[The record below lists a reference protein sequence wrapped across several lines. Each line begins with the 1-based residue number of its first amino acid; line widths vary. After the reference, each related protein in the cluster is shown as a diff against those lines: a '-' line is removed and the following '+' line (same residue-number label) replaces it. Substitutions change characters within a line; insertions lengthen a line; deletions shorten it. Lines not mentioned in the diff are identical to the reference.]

1 MPAVAQQRNAR
12 GAVLS
17 KLQGALTPLVV
28 TNADRLIDLGQENL
42 AVADLARAGRRDDG
56 LHRLLHDGVGQHR
69 LELDLG
75 DEVDGVL
82 TPAVELG
89 VALLAAMA
97 THLEHGHALDADFV
111 QGVLD
116 RFQLGGLN
124 DGIDFDHEILRRLRF
139 DDMMRLTRSPRTS
152 NLPLRAES
160 NPVPGPLLPR
170 GRAGRPWR
178 RRSSGSAA
186 FRGWRAP
193 RQSQRQWPG
202 STLDRV
208 VHPLGRKPVRLLA
221 SL

>member
-111 QGVLD
+111 QGVLAPFLHLSL
-116 RFQLGGLN
+116 RFVTA
-124 DGIDFDHEILRRLRF
+124 ISHTILRIPGVPPSGLLLRS
-139 DDMMRLTRSPRTS
+139 RRASNILTRVER
-152 NLPLRAES
+152 
-160 NPVPGPLLPR
+160 
-170 GRAGRPWR
+170 
-178 RRSSGSAA
+178 
-186 FRGWRAP
+186 
-193 RQSQRQWPG
+193 
-202 STLDRV
+202 
-208 VHPLGRKPVRLLA
+208 
-221 SL
+221 